1 MDKKTLLMLLIA
13 FTLLTMNVC
22 VAQELDNS
30 TSDVLEIDSD
40 SVQSL
45 EAANDTDIL
54 QASGVSTH
62 FDVESAT
69 EFDVIG
75 DYFKVKLSDE
85 NNNVLKN
92 TKVTFTV
99 NGKSY
104 THNTD
109 SSGIASL
116 QIRLNDGTYKIVS
129 KYAGNSNY
137 KASSLT
143 TTIKMNNTRV
153 VDSGLSSSEIQS
165 IIDNAK
171 PNNVILFKGSSYS
184 DINLVITKSLTLQ
197 SNVNTVL
204 KSSSGPVIKINGKT
218 ASLTTVKGFNI
229 HSGGDGIVVHDAD
242 YVKIYN
248 NDISGKGNGIVA
260 TGTKYL
266 NITKNDIVRNSK
278 SGISLADSTY
288 AYIISNKISNNGVN
302 GIEMA
307 KSSNVYVDGNTISNN
322 GANGI
327 HLAKKVNGINYGEG
341 PMNLHINRNTITKN
355 SGDGI
360 LISSAG
366 DNINVNLNTVS
377 DNKGNGISISEIG
390 NNKMQSNVITENGAN
405 GIKFFDNYIKPKNQ
419 DISYNVIFY
428 NSGRE
433 VEAKDT
439 YYQEN
444 GNRLEIGDNWYSD
457 HNTMCP
463 KIKSNNIKFVVS
475 QIGENQFQASFIDSK
490 GNIASL
496 LPDRTLTYKTN
507 DGKTVSITIS
517 GGTGVFTVDANDGD
531 LIRATVDNSNRDNTY
546 DSNSKPQS
554 ATNGQ
559 TPSYSYP
566 SIPNYQIYEDIAN
579 GYTEGSGN
587 GDGLGDGTGGNA
599 NSGDGKLSQ
608 DSNSDGNST
617 HSQKA
622 NPSNSANNPVKDVS
636 QSYDVSDAIS
646 QAGAS
651 QPSSGDSGNPSSQ
664 SVAKQILIDEDE
676 FFKVTG
682 ISFIILLMIL
692 TVYYYYREDIH
703 EMNSKR

>member
-1 MDKKTLLMLLIA
+1 
-13 FTLLTMNVC
+13 
-22 VAQELDNS
+22 
-30 TSDVLEIDSD
+30 
-40 SVQSL
+40 
-45 EAANDTDIL
+45 
-54 QASGVSTH
+54 
-62 FDVESAT
+62 
-69 EFDVIG
+69 
-75 DYFKVKLSDE
+75 
-85 NNNVLKN
+85 
-92 TKVTFTV
+92 
-99 NGKSY
+99 
-104 THNTD
+104 
-109 SSGIASL
+109 
-116 QIRLNDGTYKIVS
+116 
-129 KYAGNSNY
+129 
-137 KASSLT
+137 
-143 TTIKMNNTRV
+143 
-153 VDSGLSSSEIQS
+153 
-165 IIDNAK
+165 
-171 PNNVILFKGSSYS
+171 
-184 DINLVITKSLTLQ
+184 
-197 SNVNTVL
+197 
-204 KSSSGPVIKINGKT
+204 
-218 ASLTTVKGFNI
+218 
-229 HSGGDGIVVHDAD
+229 
-242 YVKIYN
+242 
-248 NDISGKGNGIVA
+248 
-260 TGTKYL
+260 
-266 NITKNDIVRNSK
+266 
-278 SGISLADSTY
+278 
-288 AYIISNKISNNGVN
+288 
-302 GIEMA
+302 
-307 KSSNVYVDGNTISNN
+307 
-322 GANGI
+322 
-327 HLAKKVNGINYGEG
+327 
-341 PMNLHINRNTITKN
+341 
-355 SGDGI
+355 
-360 LISSAG
+360 
-366 DNINVNLNTVS
+366 
-377 DNKGNGISISEIG
+377 
-390 NNKMQSNVITENGAN
+390 
-405 GIKFFDNYIKPKNQ
+405 
-419 DISYNVIFY
+419 
-428 NSGRE
+428 
-433 VEAKDT
+433 
-439 YYQEN
+439 
-444 GNRLEIGDNWYSD
+444 
-457 HNTMCP
+457 MCP

-579 GYTEGSGN
+579 GYTGGSGN

-636 QSYDVSDAIS
+636 QSYDVSDAIA